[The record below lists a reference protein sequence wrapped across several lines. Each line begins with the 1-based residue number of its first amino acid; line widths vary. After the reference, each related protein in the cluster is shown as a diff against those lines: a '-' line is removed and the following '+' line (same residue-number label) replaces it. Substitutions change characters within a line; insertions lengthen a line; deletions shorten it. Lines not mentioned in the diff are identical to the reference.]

1 MNWIIVWKIY
11 LLSPYTF
18 HLFDITDHICGKPIG
33 SKFKLEEDRIVAG
46 YDIGYYRYP
55 WYAALI
61 RYGKVA
67 CGGALIGPK
76 TVITA
81 AHCYKEFLYLAK

>member
-1 MNWIIVWKIY
+1 MLIFFYFSWEI
-11 LLSPYTF
+11 SE
-18 HLFDITDHICGKPIG
+18 HICGKPIG
-33 SKFKLEEDRIVAG
+33 ITYKLEEDRIVAG
-46 YDIGYYRYP
+46 YDVGYYRYP

-61 RYGKVA
+61 RYGKVV

-81 AHCYKEFLYLAK
+81 AHCYKEFLYLAKYVHLENSIK